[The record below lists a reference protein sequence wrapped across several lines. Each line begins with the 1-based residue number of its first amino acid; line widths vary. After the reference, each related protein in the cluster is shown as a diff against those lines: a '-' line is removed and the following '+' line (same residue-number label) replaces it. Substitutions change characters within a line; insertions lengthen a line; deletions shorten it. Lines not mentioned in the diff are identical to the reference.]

1 MGTDGVLRRVPFKK
15 WIRKGEVQVKRN
27 HLLLCFMVGV
37 FLFTVLTAA
46 FGNNPGYLEEGQE
59 CYMILV
65 GKDASADGSILL
77 AHNNDLYG
85 NEASMIEKFPR
96 MKHNPGDVVK
106 FPSGLEIPQASETYE
121 WMVLRIFSGFA
132 AGDAVAINEY
142 GVAIAGG
149 VAQGGDRNKK
159 GVEADPLIKKGLNGG
174 VRYIAL
180 ERSKTAREC
189 VELMGQ
195 LYTQYG
201 VTYPSGVGVADSKEV
216 WYIEAGGGHQW
227 AAVRVPDDSYLAI
240 ANAYRIGE
248 IDINDKANFLA
259 GPNLLDFA
267 KEKGLWDPAK
277 GPFNFAKAFG
287 GGRVNEN
294 PYYDSRRV
302 WRGLQLLSPGVKLNP
317 DEKELPIFLKP
328 DEKVTVKKLIGVL
341 RDTYAGTPYEIYPA
355 KGNGS
360 LERAIA
366 VPPCI
371 HTDVIQLRS
380 WLPNDIGSI
389 LWGALGSP
397 LTTPYIPFYFGIFDT
412 PKAYK
417 TASGSYDPA
426 SAFWVNLSLQQLVIP
441 YYNHLIGDVLPV
453 WEKFEGDAF
462 ASQDVLE
469 KAALELY
476 NKDKGMGKSLLTS
489 YNNGLAMT
497 ALQKTEDLTV
507 SIKTKLAQNSCYWTS
522 RIFIDTD

>member
-1 MGTDGVLRRVPFKK
+1 MKKARVF
-15 WIRKGEVQVKRN
+15 I
-27 HLLLCFMVGV
+27 FIAAGV
-37 FLFTVLTAA
+37 FLFSLMGVTAT
-46 FGNNPGYLEEGQE
+46 FGNSPVELEERQE

-65 GKDASADGSILL
+65 GKDASADGSVFL

-96 MKHNPGDVVK
+96 KKHNPEDMVT
-106 FPSGLEIPQASETYE
+106 FPSGLVIPQASETYE

-159 GVEADPLIKKGLNGG
+159 GIEADPLIKKGLNGG

-201 VTYPSGVGVADSKEV
+201 VTYPSGVGVADSNEI

-227 AAVRVPDDSYLAI
+227 AAVRIPDDSYLAV

-248 IDINDKANFLA
+248 IDIHDKENYLA
-259 GPNLLDFA
+259 SPNLLDFA
-267 KEKGLWDPAK
+267 KQKGLWDSEK

-294 PYYDSRRV
+294 PFYDSRRV
-302 WRGLQLLSPGVKLNP
+302 WRGLQLLSPGTELNP
-317 DEKELPIFLKP
+317 DEKDLPLFLKP
-328 DEKVTVKKLIGVL
+328 DEKITVKKLIGVL
-341 RDTYAGTPYEIYPA
+341 RDTYSGTSYAIYPE

-371 HTDVIQLRS
+371 HTDVIQLRN
-380 WLPNDIGSI
+380 WLPPDIGSI

-397 LTTPYIPFYFGIFDT
+397 LTTPYIPFYFGIHDT

-417 TASGSYDPA
+417 TAGGSYDPA
-426 SAFWVNLSLQQLVIP
+426 SAFWINLSLQQLVIP

-453 WEKFEGDAF
+453 WEKFEADALT
-462 ASQDVLE
+462 SQNAFE
-469 KAALELY
+469 KAVLELY
-476 NKDKGMGKSLLTS
+476 NADASSGKNLLTTYS
-489 YNNGLAMT
+489 NGLALA
-497 ALQKTEDLTV
+497 ALQKAEDLTGLV
-507 SIKTKLAQNSCYWTS
+507 KTKIGQNSCYWTS
-522 RIFIDTD
+522 KIFIDTD

>member
-1 MGTDGVLRRVPFKK
+1 M
-15 WIRKGEVQVKRN
+15 KRN
-27 HLLLCFMVGV
+27 RLLLFS
-37 FLFTVLTAA
+37 LFVMFSSAGLIAA
-46 FGNNPGYLEEGQE
+46 YGSIPANLEEGQE

-65 GKDASADGSILL
+65 GKDATADGSILL
-77 AHNNDLYG
+77 AHNNDLSG

-96 MKHNPGDVVK
+96 MQHNPGDVVK
-106 FPSGLEIPQASETYE
+106 FPSGLEIPQATETYG

-149 VAQGGDRNKK
+149 VAQGGDRNQK
-159 GVEADPLIKKGLNGG
+159 GTEADPLIEKGLNGG
-174 VRYIAL
+174 VRYVAL

-195 LYTQYG
+195 LYTEYG
-201 VTYPSGVGVADSKEV
+201 VTYPSGVGVADSKEA

-227 AAVRVPDDSYLAI
+227 VAVRVPDDSYIII

-248 IDINDKANFLA
+248 IDINDKENFLT

-277 GPFNFAKAFG
+277 ETFNFAKAYG

-302 WRGLQLLSPGVKLNP
+302 WRGLQLLSPGLALNA
-317 DEKELPIFLKP
+317 DEKDLPIFLKP
-328 DEKVTVKKLIGVL
+328 DEKITVKKLISVL
-341 RDTYAGTPYEIYPA
+341 RDTFAGTPYDIYPA
-355 KGNGS
+355 EGNGS

-397 LTTPYIPFYFGIFDT
+397 MTTPYIPFYFGISDT

-417 TASGSYDPA
+417 TASGFYDPS
-426 SAFWVNLSLQQLVIP
+426 SAFWINLSLQQLVIP

-453 WEKFEGDAF
+453 WEKFEDDAF
-462 ASQDVLE
+462 TTQEAFE
-469 KAALELY
+469 KAAMELY
-476 NKDKGMGKSLLTS
+476 NKDQDVGKNLLTYYS
-489 YNNGLAMT
+489 NGLAMT
-497 ALQKTEDLTV
+497 ALQKAEDLTAE
-507 SIKTKLAQNSCYWTS
+507 IKTKLAENSCHWTS